1 VVAEVGPAIILV
13 NTPHNPTGYI
23 FSADELA
30 RIGRAAEAADAW
42 VVSDEVYEQLVL
54 TDQAHVPPAVA
65 IEDTSR
71 IVTVSSAGKS
81 WNTTGWKIGWVI
93 ARPEVREA
101 VQAVKQFLSF
111 TAGGPMQIGMAAMLT
126 GGPGFGGENRAS
138 LAGPAQ
144 VLVPAW
150 RPAPGAVATA
160 S

>member
-1 VVAEVGPAIILV
+1 
-13 NTPHNPTGYI
+13 
-23 FSADELA
+23 

-71 IVTVSSAGKS
+71 VVTVSSAGKS

-93 ARPEVREA
+93 ASAEVREA
-101 VQAVKQFLSF
+101 VQAVKQFLTF
-111 TAGGPMQIGMAAMLT
+111 TQAARCIS
-126 GGPGFGGENRAS
+126 GWPRCS
-138 LAGPAQ
+138 PAGP
-144 VLVPAW
+144 V
-150 RPAPGAVATA
+150 